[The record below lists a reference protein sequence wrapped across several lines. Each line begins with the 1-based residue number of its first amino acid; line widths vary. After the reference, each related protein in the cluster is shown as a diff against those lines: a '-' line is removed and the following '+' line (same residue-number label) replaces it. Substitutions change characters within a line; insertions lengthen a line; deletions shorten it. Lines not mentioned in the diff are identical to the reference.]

1 MILKKFIYKNVNSTN
16 DIAIKIIKNSN
27 NKSGMIIA
35 DKQKKGRGKYGKKW
49 ISFKGNIFVTI
60 FFNFDKNSLSLKKM
74 THINCFLTKKL
85 LLLYCKKKIS
95 IKPPNDLLV
104 NKKKISGILQEVIK
118 KNKETYMVVGIGI
131 NIVKN
136 PNITN
141 YPTTNLSEFSKKKIN
156 KNEIIFRLKKIY
168 EKFIP
173 KLASY
178 KSMGIL

>member
-1 MILKKFIYKNVNSTN
+1 MILKKFVYKNVNSTN

-27 NKSGMIIA
+27 NKSGLIIA
-35 DKQKKGRGKYGKKW
+35 DNQKKGRGRYGKKW
-49 ISFKGNIFVTI
+49 ISLKGNIFMTI
-60 FFNFDKNSLSLKKM
+60 FFNFGKNSISLKKM

-85 LLLYCKKKIS
+85 LSSYCKKKIS

-118 KNKETYMVVGIGI
+118 KDKETYMVVGIGI
-131 NIVKN
+131 NIVRN

-141 YPTTNLSEFSKKKIN
+141 YPTTNLSEVSKKKIN
-156 KNEIIFRLKKIY
+156 KNEMIFRLKKIY

-178 KSMGIL
+178 KSTGIL